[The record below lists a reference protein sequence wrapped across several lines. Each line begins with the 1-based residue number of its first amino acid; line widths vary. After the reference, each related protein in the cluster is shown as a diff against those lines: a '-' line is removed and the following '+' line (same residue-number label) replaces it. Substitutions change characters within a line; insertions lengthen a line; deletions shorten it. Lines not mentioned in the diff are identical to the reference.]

1 MSLQPGRNNV
11 LDFTRLVIFVEL
23 DPGEFWRHWVKVIFE
38 LDLSDDFAQKTRSC
52 NPSSVSQVRDTEFW
66 LLVTR

>member
-38 LDLSDDFAQKTRSC
+38 LDLSNDFAPKKLEVATLARFRRLEA
-52 NPSSVSQVRDTEFW
+52 PSLGS
-66 LLVTR
+66 